1 MPELKITEYLWAV
14 LIDDDRFALNAESGR
29 YQARHRKQAAAF
41 CKELREH
48 LTNSCCRVVRVR
60 VTMEVVDNAAK

>member
-1 MPELKITEYLWAV
+1 MKTTEYLWAV
-14 LIDDDRFALNAESGR
+14 LIDDDLFALNAEGGR
-29 YQARHRKQAAAF
+29 FQARHRKRAVSF

-48 LTNSCCRVVRVR
+48 LTNPCRVVRVR

>member
-1 MPELKITEYLWAV
+1 MKTTEYLWAV
-14 LIDDDRFALNAESGR
+14 LIDDDLLALNAEGGR
-29 YQARHRKQAAAF
+29 FLARHRKRAVAF

-48 LTNSCCRVVRVR
+48 LTNPCRVVRVL